1 MTRLRIATC
10 TDPGARGGN
19 EDDLRHGSGTAGHYV
34 VVADGA
40 GGHARGEEASYLAV
54 ESVAREL
61 AANSAAF
68 TPEHLTAVVRGAHA
82 NLLLAQEESRRPEH
96 RMHTTLVALWV
107 DTALEH
113 VLWTHVGDSRL
124 YRVRHGV
131 GELLTQDD
139 SVVQHMVRSGMLSAE
154 QGRSHPQKNH
164 LLAALGI
171 EGEINPHT
179 VARPIEVMEGDAFLL
194 CSDGWWDT
202 FEPNDIA
209 AALHRSDTPEQWL
222 HDMRQQIL
230 KRASPRQ
237 DNYTAAAVW
246 LGNPGEPTEN
256 VAITVKLRSMTEPV
270 AARLTLGPGGTARV
284 VLDEPQFGVAPGQA
298 CVFYSGSRVLGG
310 GWIRREA
317 AAKAA

>member
-1 MTRLRIATC
+1 MTRLRIASC

-19 EDDLRHGSGTAGHYV
+19 EDDLRHGSGPAGHYA

-54 ESVAREL
+54 ERVARGL
-61 AANSAAF
+61 ASPDALF
-68 TPEHLTAVVRGAHA
+68 EPGHLTAVVRTAHA
-82 NLLLAQEESRRPEH
+82 DLLLAQEEARRPEH

-107 DTALEH
+107 EPALEH

-124 YRVRHGV
+124 YRVRHGQ

-139 SVVQHMVRSGMLSAE
+139 SVVQHMVRSGILSAE

-179 VARPIEVMEGDAFLL
+179 VARPVEVMEGDAFLL
-194 CSDGWWDT
+194 CSDGWWDG

-222 HDMRQQIL
+222 EDMRQQIAE
-230 KRASPRQ
+230 RASPRQ
-237 DNYTAAAVW
+237 DNYTAVAVW
-246 LGNPGEPTEN
+246 LGDPSDMTIARFED
-256 VAITVKLRSMTEPV
+256 TVPRGLR
-270 AARLTLGPGGTARV
+270 
-284 VLDEPQFGVAPGQA
+284 
-298 CVFYSGSRVLGG
+298 
-310 GWIRREA
+310 
-317 AAKAA
+317 